1 MQRHV
6 LLRQFVV
13 ALAVVFGACGDA
25 ASPTPGGDTVMADA
39 ADEDTSATDTAA
51 DTSRPP
57 GFELGSNPQGRNEP
71 ASFSPLADG
80 DDLEIVLGP
89 QGLWMVVLAFR
100 TRGLVDAPLYLDADI
115 TVDGVRQGVL
125 VLQDQPL
132 FPGPE
137 GWNYYYNFFLV
148 VDDPTVTG
156 KAATVAFRITDKDG
170 DLLER
175 NLQVQ
180 LTGGL

>member
-6 LLRQFVV
+6 LLSLT
-13 ALAVVFGACGDA
+13 AAILAFTAAGCGDA
-25 ASPTPGGDTVMADA
+25 GSAPPGEDAADTSGGDTATEDA
-39 ADEDTSATDTAA
+39 AAT

-71 ASFSPLADG
+71 SAFVPLGEG

-100 TRGLVDAPLYLDADI
+100 TRGLVAAPLYLDADI

-156 KAATVAFRITDKDG
+156 RPATVAFRVTDKDG
-170 DLLER
+170 VLLER
-175 NLQVQ
+175 ALGVT